1 MQKSKEIIGQVLM
14 VFFFIIASMA
24 GISAIGFA
32 LFRIAIFSKRLY
44 GLIFLAT
51 AGGIFGWTCYRLIRQ
66 KLALKVLMKVLRVV
80 VLGCT
85 VVLIIIAFVLCG
97 AFILRYPFLGSILTA
112 GIIFLVVYII
122 PKFHVFSRIKSYFS
136 K

>member
-44 GLIFLAT
+44 GLIFMAA
-51 AGGIFGWTCYRLIRQ
+51 AGGIFGWACYRLIRQ
-66 KLALKVLMKVLRVV
+66 RLALKVLMKVLRVV
-80 VLGCT
+80 VLCCT
-85 VVLIIIAFVLCG
+85 VILIIIAFALCG
-97 AFILRYPFLGSILTA
+97 AFILRYPFFGSILTA
-112 GIIFLVVYII
+112 LLIFLVFYII
-122 PKFHVFSRIKSYFS
+122 PKFHVFARIKSYFFR
-136 K
+136 